1 MIRSPEVH
9 CAPPASGAREDIE
22 EIRRIR
28 NNVMHFNSSD
38 PLPRTDVDKIR
49 HLNKL
54 LREYGE

>member
-1 MIRSPEVH
+1 MRR
-9 CAPPASGAREDIE
+9 GLE

-28 NNVMHFNSSD
+28 NNVMHFNSGD
-38 PLPRTDVDKIR
+38 PLPNTDVAKIR